1 MSFQPIGRRLRHYR
15 REAGK
20 TLLDVATETGL
31 SIGFLSQA
39 ERDLTGI
46 SISSLTSIARAL
58 NVPLRALLEQPQQ
71 AEPDSHHGRR
81 EVYATRAA
89 GQTYERLSTTF
100 PGQVI
105 NAVKMTL
112 PVGHASEQISHDGDE
127 FVFVLAGSVRY
138 SVGGKDYDL
147 GPHDSLH
154 FDAHQMH
161 AVSNTGDTPAEL
173 LSIGTLPIFDDERTR
188 GTS

>member
-20 TLLDVATETGL
+20 TLQEVAQETGL
-31 SIGFLSQA
+31 SAGFLSQA

-46 SISSLTSIARAL
+46 SISSLASIAQAL
-58 NVPLRALLEQPQQ
+58 AVPLRALLDQPRQ
-71 AEPDSHHGRR
+71 AEPDSHDGHR
-81 EVYATRAA
+81 EVYGTREQ

-105 NAVKMTL
+105 NAVKMRL
-112 PVGHASEQISHDGDE
+112 PVGYQSELVAHDGDE
-127 FVFVLAGSVRY
+127 FVYVLEGTVRY
-138 SVGGKDYDL
+138 RVGDETYDL

-154 FDAHQMH
+154 FDAHKAH
-161 AVSNTGDTPAEL
+161 SIANLGDVAAAL
-173 LSIGTLPIFDDERTR
+173 ISVGTLAIFDDDRV
-188 GTS
+188 G